1 MKACRRNVRFRF
13 ERHSSTTAASDAGAA
28 GSHPRLRAC
37 RCRSTRNL
45 TDEQLDAIRES
56 GGIVGFNFSVCAMR
70 PDGRLGEDTSL
81 DTVVS
86 HLSYLVDRLGEDHV
100 ALGSDFDG
108 AVMPGSI
115 RDASCLP
122 NLVHSPRAHGF
133 NDATINKITFDN
145 WMRVFRRSWH

>member
-1 MKACRRNVRFRF
+1 MKHVDKCPLQDRAARPRPPPLTQARRAATHACAHAV
-13 ERHSSTTAASDAGAA
+13 
-28 GSHPRLRAC
+28 
-37 RCRSTRNL
+37 CRSTRNL
-45 TDEQLDAIRES
+45 TDRQLDAIRES
-56 GGIVGFNFSVCAMR
+56 GGIVGFNFSVCDVR
-70 PDGRLGEDTSL
+70 PDGRLDEDTSL
-81 DTVVS
+81 DTVVP

-108 AVMPGSI
+108 AVMPGPI

-122 NLVHSPRAHGF
+122 KLIHSLRAHGF